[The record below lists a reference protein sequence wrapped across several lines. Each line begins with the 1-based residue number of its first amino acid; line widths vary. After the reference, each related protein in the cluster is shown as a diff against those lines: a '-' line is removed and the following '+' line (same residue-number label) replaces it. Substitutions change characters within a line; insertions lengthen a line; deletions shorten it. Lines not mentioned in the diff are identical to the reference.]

1 MMGARQRLWR
11 VCETGVSVSLLAG
24 LTAGCGLASKDA
36 GKRGGS
42 GSGAAYAGSL
52 PGVRLENPAT
62 GLDQAG
68 KSTEIL
74 LLRNSKL
81 RRVSG

>member
-1 MMGARQRLWR
+1 
-11 VCETGVSVSLLAG
+11 
-24 LTAGCGLASKDA
+24 
-36 GKRGGS
+36 
-42 GSGAAYAGSL
+42 
-52 PGVRLENPAT
+52 VRLENPAT